1 MYKKILVG
9 KSYDIVCLF
18 DKTTGKLLKSYVE
31 VHSGN

>member
-9 KSYDIVCLF
+9 KDYDIICIF

-31 VHSGN
+31 VHE